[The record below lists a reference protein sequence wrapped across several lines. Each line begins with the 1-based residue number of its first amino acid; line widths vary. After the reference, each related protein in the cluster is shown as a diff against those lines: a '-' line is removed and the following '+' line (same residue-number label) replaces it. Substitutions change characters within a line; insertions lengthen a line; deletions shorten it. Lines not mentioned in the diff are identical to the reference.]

1 VEEDKELGRVLELH
15 DALRDVTQ
23 RWVRSEDWDEEEVQ
37 RLREE
42 TVLLNHK
49 RYLRSIPAYRALA
62 EDAGVDEEVTDVE
75 VIKTDLMFATDI
87 FKSYDPA
94 FIDNADWEQMT
105 AWLRTVYIGD
115 LPGDYSSVKG
125 LAEWIEKLTE
135 AELNIM
141 TSSGTS
147 GQYSFVPRDPNTRM
161 GLMMNSTLVF
171 QPFFAKVLENISQY
185 DAAIMNF
192 KGGSAG
198 VQAASNSI
206 AGIVENSYCL
216 YDMYM
221 PADAVRIL
229 QRGPR
234 NDEEK
239 KFIEEFERV
248 MTTEKDLRYEVML
261 DNVRESLKNGQK
273 ILMQSACYQ
282 LKELCTKAVEQGGV
296 PLPEGSILLFGGGWK
311 TFEGE
316 KMGKAE
322 LLELIE
328 AAFGLKGDS
337 AIEGYSMIEMNTMMT
352 CCSEARFHIP
362 PLLEPIVFDED
373 LTPKPGAGH
382 TGIFGFLDPFALS
395 YPGFLISGDE
405 IKLWH
410 GQCPC
415 GRKGYAIDG
424 EIQRVAG
431 KEVKGCGGIMA
442 SVKA

>member
-1 VEEDKELGRVLELH
+1 MGEDKEIGRVLEIH
-15 DALRDVTQ
+15 DALREVTQ
-23 RWVRSEDWDEEEVQ
+23 LWVKSGGWEEEKAKC
-37 RLREE
+37 LREE
-42 TVLLNHK
+42 AVLLNHK
-49 RYLRSIPAYRALA
+49 RYFRSIPAYRALA
-62 EDAGVDEEVTDVE
+62 EDAGVDEDVTDLETV
-75 VIKTDLMFATDI
+75 KMDLMFATDI

-94 FIDNADWEQMT
+94 LIDAGDWQQMT
-105 AWLRTVYIGD
+105 AWLRTVYGGD
-115 LPGDYSSVKG
+115 LPGNYANIGSLG
-125 LAEWIEKLTE
+125 EWIEKLTE
-135 AELNIM
+135 AEINIM

-147 GQYSFVPRDPNTRM
+147 GQYSFVPRDMNTRM
-161 GLMMNSTLVF
+161 GLMMNSALVF
-171 QPFFAKVLENISQY
+171 QPFFAKVLENISEY

-206 AGIVENSYCL
+206 ASIVQNAYCL
-216 YDMYM
+216 YDMEM

-234 NDEEK
+234 NDGEEK
-239 KFIEEFERV
+239 FLEEFERV
-248 MTTEKDLRYEVML
+248 MTTEKELRYEVML
-261 DNVRESLKNGQK
+261 NNIRASVKKGQK

-282 LKELCTKAVEQGGV
+282 LKELCTKAVQQGGV
-296 PLPEGSILLFGGGWK
+296 SLPEGSVLLFGGGWK

-316 KMGKAE
+316 KMAKAE
-322 LLELIE
+322 LLALVER
-328 AAFGLKGDS
+328 AFGLKGES
-337 AIEGYSMIEMNTMMT
+337 AVEGYSMIEMNTMMT

-405 IKLWH
+405 INLWR
-410 GQCPC
+410 GECPC

-424 EIQRVAG
+424 EIVRVAG